1 MLILLFMSCKKDETK
16 VVASNGTSPALT
28 ATQTTLLLSQDNPTA
43 TATILNWT
51 ASSFNYQAGVSYS
64 VEIDSVAGNFK
75 KEPKTIAL
83 AGELTKTLTVA
94 EINTYA
100 NQLGLTP
107 GVAGKLLV
115 RVVASIGADK
125 LSATSSVI
133 TLNLTPFGLEV
144 FYPSVY
150 LTGTYN
156 GGAGTARVSSIAGDG
171 IYEGYV
177 NFSTTSNVFKLTSTP
192 GLQNDVYGSNAPGT
206 LVLAGGNNI
215 QVADAGYYL
224 IKANT
229 KALTYS
235 VTKTTWAVIGDATG
249 SWDNETP
256 MTYDATNKVWTLTK
270 VLSVGEMKF
279 RANGNYTINFGDNRV
294 GDNKVVDGIPDY
306 DGNNIAVKTAGSY
319 KISLNLNIPGN
330 YTYTLTK
337 Q

>member
-1 MLILLFMSCKKDETK
+1 MFILLFMSCKKDETK
-16 VVASNGTSPALT
+16 VVASNGTVPSLT
-28 ATQTTLLLSQDNPTA
+28 ATQTTLLLSQENPTA
-43 TATILNWT
+43 TATVLSWT

-75 KEPKTIAL
+75 KEPKTIVVAT
-83 AGELTKTLTVA
+83 ELTKTFTVA

-100 NQLGLTP
+100 NQLGLKS

-115 RVVASIGADK
+115 RVVASIGAEK

-133 TLNLTPFGLEV
+133 TLNVTPFGLEI
-144 FYPSVY
+144 FYPSIY
-150 LTGTYN
+150 LTGNYN
-156 GGAGTARVSSIAGDG
+156 AGAEVARISSKSMTDVVN
-171 IYEGYV
+171 YEGYV
-177 NFSTTSNVFKLTSTP
+177 NLTTTANEFKFTSTP
-192 GLQNDVYGSNAPGT
+192 NLQNDVYGMLTAGT
-206 LVLAGGNNI
+206 LVLGGGSNI
-215 QVADAGYYL
+215 LAPAAGYYL

-235 VTKTTWAVIGDATG
+235 VTKTVWAAIGSATG
-249 SWDNETP
+249 SWDSETP
-256 MTYDATNKVWTLTK
+256 MTYDAVNKVWTLTK

-279 RANGNYTINFGDNRV
+279 RANGDYAINFGDAE
-294 GDNKVVDGIPDY
+294 GDGIPEY
-306 DGNNIAVKTAGSY
+306 NGPNIAVKSAGNY